1 MNDVYHEKPDWQKAL
16 EHHEEL
22 CDERYK
28 GIQNQFQSLQ
38 NQIQSIQNQ
47 IQSLDNRFDSVEKLL
62 RFTLGA
68 IIVMPPILI
77 VSLTLILRVMP

>member
-28 GIQNQFQSLQ
+28 GIQNQFQS
-38 NQIQSIQNQ
+38 I
-47 IQSLDNRFDSVEKLL
+47 DKRFDNIEKLL

-68 IIVMPPILI
+68 IIAMPPVLI
-77 VSLTLILRVMP
+77 TALTLILRVMP

>member
-28 GIQNQFQSLQ
+28 GIQNQ
-38 NQIQSIQNQ
+38 
-47 IQSLDNRFDSVEKLL
+47 IQSLDKSIDKRFDSIEKLL

-68 IIVMPPILI
+68 IIAMPPVLI
-77 VSLTLILRVMP
+77 TALTLILRVMP

>member
-28 GIQNQFQSLQ
+28 GIQNQ
-38 NQIQSIQNQ
+38 
-47 IQSLDNRFDSVEKLL
+47 IQSLDKSIDKRFDSIEKLL

-68 IIVMPPILI
+68 IIAMPLVLI
-77 VSLTLILRVMP
+77 TALTLILRVMP